1 MLRSLTVENV
11 ALIQWAELGLGP
23 GLTALTGETGAGK
36 SLILDALQLALGGRA
51 DRDLVRAGERKAVVT
66 LVVDVARAARVA
78 DLARDL
84 GLDPVDD
91 ELVIQREV
99 RADGGSSARV
109 NGRPV
114 SVSVLRDLAK
124 YLVDLHGQHEHQSLL
139 DPLRQREMLDAWAG
153 DEVLRL
159 RAEVAVKHGE
169 VERVRRLRDQ
179 LHRSRR
185 EREQRRDLLQFQC
198 DEIAD
203 VAPIIGEWEDL
214 QKELSRLQNA
224 ERLGSAVSAALKD
237 LAEEDV
243 SLLVRLQVHA
253 KSLELAQRHDES
265 LGKVVRQMR
274 EALAGLEEVTWGLA
288 HYRDQLEV
296 SPERLEEVAARLD
309 ALQRLRRKY
318 GDDEAAVLAHAESCS
333 VSLLTLMEDEDN
345 SETLSIRAS
354 QLETE
359 RDALVTELRTQRHA
373 AALRLTPIVESHL
386 HELAMPQARVQV
398 ALHPQPVDESGGDA
412 VELMLQA
419 NAGEP
424 MLSLAK
430 VASGGEMSRVM
441 LALKVA
447 GAGQGDVPTLV
458 FDEVD
463 TGLSGAA
470 AAATARKL
478 QALGVHAQVVVIS
491 HLPQIAAIAEHQIRI
506 SKRTESGRTF
516 TDLLAVGAGDRIDE
530 IARLMDGETITE
542 TARVHARALL
552 SGRGGDGA

>member
-11 ALIQWAELGLGP
+11 ALIQWAELELGR

-36 SLILDALQLALGGRA
+36 SLVLDALQLALGGRA

-66 LVVDVARAARVA
+66 LVVDVAQAERVA
-78 DLARDL
+78 EVARGL

-114 SVSVLRDLAK
+114 SVSVLRELGR

-153 DEVLRL
+153 EEVLRL
-159 RAEVAVKHGE
+159 RAEVAAKYAE
-169 VERVRRLRDQ
+169 CERVRRLRDQ
-179 LHRSRR
+179 LHRNRR

-203 VAPIIGEWEDL
+203 VAPVVGEWEEL
-214 QKELSRLQNA
+214 QQELSRLQNA
-224 ERLGSAVSAALKD
+224 ERLGSAVAAAWED
-237 LAEEDV
+237 LAGEDA
-243 SLLVRLQVHA
+243 SLLGRLQVHT
-253 KSLELAQRHDES
+253 KSLEQAQRWDES
-265 LGKVVRQMR
+265 LGEVAAQMR
-274 EALAGLEEVTWGLA
+274 EALAGWEEITRALA
-288 HYRDQLEV
+288 HYRDHLEV
-296 SPERLEEVAARLD
+296 SPDRLEEVAARLD

-318 GDDEAAVLAHAESCS
+318 GDDEAAVIAHAEACS
-333 VSLLTLMEDEDN
+333 VELMSLLDDAD
-345 SETLSIRAS
+345 SAETLTVRAA
-354 QLETE
+354 QLESE
-359 RDALVTELRTQRHA
+359 RDALVAELRAKRQWA
-373 AALRLTPIVESHL
+373 ASRLGPLVESHL
-386 HELAMPQARVQV
+386 HELAMPHARIEV
-398 ALHPQPVDESGGDA
+398 ALHAQPVDESGGDS

-419 NAGEP
+419 NPGETLLP
-424 MLSLAK
+424 LAK
-430 VASGGEMSRVM
+430 VASGGELSRVM

-447 GAGQGDVPTLV
+447 GAGQGAVPTLV

-478 QALGVHAQVVVIS
+478 QALGQHTQVIVIS
-491 HLPQIAAIAEHQIRI
+491 HLPQIAALADDQIRI
-506 SKRTESGRTF
+506 SKRTETGRTF
-516 TDLLAVGAGDRIDE
+516 TDLLHVAAGDRVDE
-530 IARLMDGETITE
+530 IARLMAGETITE

-552 SGRGGDGA
+552 AGRGGAGA